1 MPRILDESTPIRAD
15 VPLGLHPD
23 SLLGIGE
30 PLSAEGTLGNN
41 VLAAAREALRS
52 GYDLFGRMNDAE
64 RDLQAMA
71 DPARRRQHPAE
82 KSGRT
87 ELSGDIRMVKG
98 KPTRVVDAEEFIA
111 AAEKAFER
119 VAPTI
124 DRRVAELNGYQTTL
138 ATRVAT
144 ALDHPARKT
153 PEGLALAA
161 EVRSHVKAV
170 KKPDERMKF
179 VVQAI
184 DQGDLPT
191 VAAVLHAQPFLSGLD
206 PVTHETLRARAAAK
220 FAPVDSAQLA
230 ATEAAIAHVCNATSG
245 LVKRVG
251 EISALRQV
259 PAAKAALS
267 LKALEGAGR

>member
-15 VPLGLHPD
+15 VPISLHPD

-30 PLSAEGTLGNN
+30 PLAAEGTLGTN

-64 RDLQAMA
+64 RDLQAIA
-71 DPARRRQHPAE
+71 EPARRRQHPVE
-82 KSGRT
+82 RGGRT

-98 KPTRVVDAEEFIA
+98 KPTRVVDAEEFIT
-111 AAEKAFER
+111 AAEKAFDR

-124 DRRVAELNGYQTTL
+124 DRRVAELNGYRDTL

-144 ALDHPARKT
+144 ALDNPTRKT

-161 EVRSHVKAV
+161 EVRAHIKGMKA
-170 KKPDERMKF
+170 DQRAGF
-179 VVQAI
+179 VSQAI
-184 DQGDLPT
+184 DRGDLPT
-191 VAAVLHAQPFLSGLD
+191 VAAVLHAQPFLSGLE
-206 PVTHETLRARAAAK
+206 PASHEMLRARAAAK

-230 ATEAAIAHVCNATSG
+230 ATEAAIDHVCTSTSA
-245 LVKRVG
+245 LVKRMG
-251 EISALRQV
+251 DISALRNV
-259 PAAKAALS
+259 PAAKAAKS
-267 LKALEGAGR
+267 LRVLGEVGR